1 MEKKVPL
8 WQEKGARTPQVGP
21 GASVIGR
28 WSRLDQRRLAPA
40 RWFPARSRAG
50 IQAFSRESPDAK
62 SRGGMPPAPPFF
74 YSPLVPTRS
83 FWRLCHIVPVAGLL
97 RYPCT
102 CPDLETFFHKMLF
115 QHIFPENASQIG
127 VRISDEIAP
136 PPDQRQ
142 RSQKRASG
150 SKRAIKTG
158 GPGGLPPALFLPI
171 SREKW
176 GPRRAGGPPGALRPE
191 AGNSPDHP

>member
-1 MEKKVPL
+1 MLRTL
-8 WQEKGARTPQVGP
+8 WGGASEATSGRSAP
-21 GASVIGR
+21 GAP
-28 WSRLDQRRLAPA
+28 PA
-40 RWFPARSRAG
+40 RRG
-50 IQAFSRESPDAK
+50 SPFLPRNGEK
-62 SRGGMPPAPPFF
+62 EGRGRCPLDPQF
-74 YSPLVPTRS
+74 YGPLAAARS
-83 FWRLCHIVPVAGLL
+83 FWRSCRIVPVMGLF
-97 RYPCT
+97 RRPSSY
-102 CPDLETFFHKMLF
+102 PDLGTFFHKMLF

-150 SKRAIKTG
+150 SKRAIKPG

-176 GPRRAGGPPGALRPE
+176 GPRRAGGPPGRCAPRHRK
-191 AGNSPDHP
+191 SPDHP

>member
-1 MEKKVPL
+1 M
-8 WQEKGARTPQVGP
+8 
-21 GASVIGR
+21 
-28 WSRLDQRRLAPA
+28 AP
-40 RWFPARSRAG
+40 R
-50 IQAFSRESPDAK
+50 
-62 SRGGMPPAPPFF
+62 PPFF

-97 RYPCT
+97 RGLCMY
-102 CPDLETFFHKMLF
+102 PDLETFFHKMLF

-150 SKRAIKTG
+150 SKRAIKPG
-158 GPGGLPPALFLPI
+158 GPGGFA
-171 SREKW
+171 
-176 GPRRAGGPPGALRPE
+176 PGALSPGFLRRKPGSRPE
-191 AGNSPDHP
+191 SGGKPPRRCEPAAVLTGPPIDTREPPPGGGRYNRLHFPRQKYRISTATVTAQETG